1 MEAVEAA
8 RAPQGVVLDVGIN
21 VAFNYATT
29 GELNVGGALKE
40 SALGLFNPATT
51 LAKAGKL
58 AAFIVK
64 SSQTQAGRYKAKVI
78 EEVDADPGARQRIPE
93 WEERT
98 AERLRGAGHLNDPS
112 RHVKP

>member
-40 SALGLFNPATT
+40 SALGLFNPRRHWRRPESSLRSSSRALRRRLGVT
-51 LAKAGKL
+51 KL
-58 AAFIVK
+58 K
-64 SSQTQAGRYKAKVI
+64 SLKKSM
-78 EEVDADPGARQRIPE
+78 RIPE
-93 WEERT
+93 RDS
-98 AERLRGAGHLNDPS
+98 GFPS
-112 RHVKP
+112 GRKGLPNGCVAPDISTILVGT